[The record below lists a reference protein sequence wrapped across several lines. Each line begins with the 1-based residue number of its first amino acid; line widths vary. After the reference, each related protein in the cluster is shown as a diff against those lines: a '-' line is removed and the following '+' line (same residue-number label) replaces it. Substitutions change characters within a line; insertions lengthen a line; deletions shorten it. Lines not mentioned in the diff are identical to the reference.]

1 MNNLNSIIHGR
12 ATYTLNK
19 DMTVLEAAQYM
30 AEKRVGAVPVVDGD
44 LLVGVF
50 SERDL
55 MTRVVVAG
63 RAADQTYVSE
73 VMTRN
78 LVVGCPEESYE
89 EGKRRMQQAKCRH
102 LAIVQEGRLLGFI
115 SLRDLMQVEIDEK
128 SEELKLMN
136 EYIAGVPATHWR

>member
-12 ATYTLNK
+12 EAYTLNQE
-19 DMTVLEAAQYM
+19 MTVLEAARYM

-55 MTRVVVAG
+55 MTRVLVAG
-63 RAADQTYVSE
+63 RAPDQTYVSE
-73 VMTRN
+73 VMTRD
-78 LVVGCPEESYE
+78 LVVGRPEESYE

-102 LAIVQEGRLLGFI
+102 LPIVQEGHLLGFI
-115 SLRDLMQVEIDEK
+115 SLRDLMQIEIDEK

-136 EYIAGVPATHWR
+136 EYIAGVPATSWR